1 MKMIEVKREPTD
13 AFFRKQVKELIDS
26 ADKEII
32 VIAGELSAYD
42 FHDLKLA
49 AESAQDRG
57 VKIRIYASRPDQDT
71 VNRLVYN
78 GCEVYL
84 GTEKP
89 KDHYMI
95 VDRTS
100 YMISKKEKASRTRT
114 RVGSRHSKKYIN
126 DPKGARELVDYF
138 KKLTKKAEKAEIKGK
153 DPLIK
158 ALDSPVDWGVET
170 DSSKIHDYLR

>member
-1 MKMIEVKREPTD
+1 MKMIEVKRDSTD
-13 AFFRKQVKELIDS
+13 ALFREATKELIDS
-26 ADKEII
+26 AEKEII

-49 AESAQDRG
+49 TESARDRA

-78 GCEVYL
+78 GCEVYI
-84 GTEKP
+84 GAEKP

-95 VDRTS
+95 VDGIS
-100 YMISKKEKASRTRT
+100 YMISEKEKVSTTRT
-114 RVGSRHSKKYIN
+114 RVGSRYAKKYI
-126 DPKGARELVDYF
+126 DYAKGAQELVAYF
-138 KKLTKKAEKAEIKGK
+138 ERLTKKAKKAEIKGK

-158 ALDSPVDWGVET
+158 ALDSPIDWGVET
-170 DSSKIHDYLR
+170 DSSKIHDYFR